1 MGSPPC
7 AIFRYPDDLRNI
19 VQQCASGSG
28 AIGKDESQILFWVDQ
43 NITDG
48 DDVFFRRLKKMW
60 TTTRSK
66 RQLDSCCL
74 NSDLICIYLFWQVED
89 LAQQAE
95 CPDIG
100 ALPNVLEKE
109 VNTKKMQKSQP
120 KTCLFACRL
129 EYKQI

>member
-1 MGSPPC
+1 
-7 AIFRYPDDLRNI
+7 
-19 VQQCASGSG
+19 
-28 AIGKDESQILFWVDQ
+28 
-43 NITDG
+43 
-48 DDVFFRRLKKMW
+48 MW

-74 NSDLICIYLFWQVED
+74 NSDLICILSQVED

-109 VNTKKMQKSQP
+109 VNTKKNAKVPTKNLTSSEN
-120 KTCLFACRL
+120 CN
-129 EYKQI
+129 